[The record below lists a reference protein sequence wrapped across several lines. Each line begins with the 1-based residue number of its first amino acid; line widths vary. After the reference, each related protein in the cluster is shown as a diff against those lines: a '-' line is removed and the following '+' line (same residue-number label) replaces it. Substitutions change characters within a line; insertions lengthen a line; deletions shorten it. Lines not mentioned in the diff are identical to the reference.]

1 MAQADLSVWI
11 FGRLPVFG
19 QEADVSVVSHRG
31 FALLRSLWAEA
42 GNTLLGGEGAP
53 HHDKRFRYFIRM
65 FENR

>member
-1 MAQADLSVWI
+1 MAQADLAVWI

-19 QEADVSVVSHRG
+19 RTTDFGEPISTSSAV
-31 FALLRSLWAEA
+31 LRCLRAEA
-42 GNTLLGGEGAP
+42 GNTLLGEGAR